1 MKKTSSKK
9 KTSRSRRTVQ
19 WLGFFATSLMAIRH
33 LIPSSHG
40 SGSSTRS
47 GAFDSVCPMGG
58 IETFYSYIT
67 TGNTLLTTN
76 LFNFAVLLGV
86 LAVSVVAGR
95 AFCGWMC
102 PLGTLQDMFAEWTS
116 RLFNGSKPETR
127 TKSKYPIELPPKVDK
142 VARNFKYL
150 ILLVV
155 LFASTKSV
163 YPPLRDICPARAIF
177 GFELHEGLLIS
188 VLVTFILTSLLVKR
202 FWCKY
207 LCPLGAFLAIFN
219 KIALLRV
226 KIDVSK
232 CAGCGICEM
241 DCPMDI
247 PAIPESMRDLECIQ
261 CLDCI
266 DSCPIEDTIVLKL
279 G

>member
-1 MKKTSSKK
+1 MKKTKSKK
-9 KTSRSRRTVQ
+9 KKNVARHTVQ

-33 LIPSSHG
+33 LIPSRHG
-40 SGSSTRS
+40 SGSDVRT

-58 IETFYSYIT
+58 LETFYAYIT
-67 TGNTLLTTN
+67 TGDTLLTTN
-76 LFNFAVLLGV
+76 LFNFAVILGV

-102 PLGTLQDMFAEWTS
+102 PLGTLQDMFAGWAS
-116 RLFNGSKPETR
+116 RLFNGGKPKTSA
-127 TKSKYPIELPPKVDK
+127 KSKYPIELPPKVDK
-142 VARNFKYL
+142 IARYLKYL
-150 ILLVV
+150 ILLLVII
-155 LFASTKSV
+155 ASTKSV
-163 YPPLRDICPARAIF
+163 FPPVRDICPARAIF

-188 VLVTFILTSLLVKR
+188 VLVTFIITSLLVKR

-207 LCPLGAFLAIFN
+207 LCPLGAFLAVFN
-219 KIALLRV
+219 KIAPLRV
-226 KIDVSK
+226 KIDNSK
-232 CAGCGICEM
+232 CAGCGICET

-247 PAIPESMRDLECIQ
+247 PAIPESMRDLECVQ

-266 DSCPIEDTIVLKL
+266 DNCPIENAVVLKL